1 MLHSNVDI
9 CWMDFFGRDYLDG
22 DFGGG
27 FFMTGCFARNS
38 IEPGGRWLD
47 ICQTEDGR
55 RFDGREGGRMLHSK
69 VDGCWVEDLGRDHWG
84 GDFGDV
90 FIMTGCFARTWIEP
104 GGRRLDIC
112 STEDGRRFDGREGGR
127 MLHSKVDGYWVED
140 LGRDHWGG
148 ILGRVFL

>member
-84 GDFGDV
+84 GDFWDG
-90 FIMTGCFARTWIEP
+90 FFMTGALHGVELSLVGGGWIHIHLATP
-104 GGRRLDIC
+104 SI
-112 STEDGRRFDGREGGR
+112 
-127 MLHSKVDGYWVED
+127 
-140 LGRDHWGG
+140 
-148 ILGRVFL
+148 